1 MVLLHWRLSALARR
15 DFPGHGEA
23 LRTGLQGYCS
33 AKLFQPTV
41 RASIN
46 PRCWR
51 PSENQ
56 RGRQRYLK
64 EAPSYLNKTQIL
76 TSGSLPLEKS
86 FFRRNLPGILIVSCV
101 LLFALVVFV
110 EQADK
115 DDTETDLVYPTPE
128 ATATTT
134 GADNSTSEN
143 DVETILIGGGRGFPG
158 HGQEGEED

>member
-1 MVLLHWRLSALARR
+1 MTGTATKPSTTKDVKRR
-15 DFPGHGEA
+15 SSMGNRRKSTKEVPPPVEA
-23 LRTGLQGYCS
+23 LVALEIAGPEKS
-33 AKLFQPTV
+33 AYEHG
-41 RASIN
+41 IN
-46 PRCWR
+46 
-51 PSENQ
+51 
-56 RGRQRYLK
+56 RYLK